1 MKDEMQ
7 AEKKTDDDLPVHD
20 EEGLTGL
27 TGQDA
32 EHLRKAE
39 EWFIVAAQTGGA
51 DAECVLGTRSAQ
63 GAFGVVDYVKAKEWW
78 EKAAEQNNLIAME
91 NLGDMYQR
99 GEEGVP
105 QDRRRA
111 FAWFERAAE
120 AGLPTAMERV
130 GLAYLSGTGTTV
142 DAEKAKEW
150 LIRAAENGNASAEC
164 TLGTRFYE
172 GDEDD

>member
-51 DAECVLGTRSAQ
+51 DAECVLGTRYAQ

-78 EKAAEQNNLIAME
+78 EKAAEQDNLIAME

-120 AGLPTAMERV
+120 AGVAHGDGTSGSGLFERDRHDGGRGEGESMADSRGGERQCIRRV
-130 GLAYLSGTGTTV
+130 YFG
-142 DAEKAKEW
+142 DAF
-150 LIRAAENGNASAEC
+150 L
-164 TLGTRFYE
+164 
-172 GDEDD
+172 